1 MRNTRERFGTSRPP
15 QSAMPRMV
23 RLVMGLGL
31 VLCLMYVA
39 WEKSK
44 ERPAPQQP
52 AGPPPVVIQPPETE
66 TDRSDFDPVDAKP
79 NSPAEKLPRVKLEP
93 ERVVKTQIKN
103 AKIRDQD
110 GDVVFSGTVDLRDT
124 LDRIERG
131 QRGSHGNDGSV
142 FQNREKRLPRKPS
155 GYYREWVHPTPDMR
169 GPGPQRIVT
178 GEDGEIYYTPDH
190 YKTFERL
197 DSESGAG
204 REGRGARE

>member
-1 MRNTRERFGTSRPP
+1 MRNTRERFGSRPP
-15 QSAMPRMV
+15 PPALPRMI
-23 RLVMGLGL
+23 RLVLGLVL

-39 WEKSK
+39 WEKSQ
-44 ERPAPQQP
+44 RGPAPQQP
-52 AGPPPVVIQPPETE
+52 AGPPIVVQPADQSNDGSAGETADATSDSPE
-66 TDRSDFDPVDAKP
+66 K
-79 NSPAEKLPRVKLEP
+79 KLPRVKLEP

-103 AKIRDQD
+103 VKIRDQD
-110 GDVVFSGTVDLRDT
+110 GDVVFHGSIDLRDT

-142 FQNREKRLPRKPS
+142 FQNREKRLPIKPS
-155 GYYREWVHPTPDMR
+155 GYYREWVHPTPDLR

-197 DSESGAG
+197 DSTSQDG
-204 REGRGARE
+204 R